1 MSSANSQTATDT
13 DTSNAG
19 PSASKPTPLSIQ
31 ESEQGNPPAH
41 AARFACIDLCNFDC
55 IRLANFTAS
64 EIADVNRVITEN
76 WHKGMRKSRRY
87 GESREIQLYGL
98 SWMGSASGHDES
110 RLLVL
115 HSLVFRKQVT
125 VPPPC
130 HWITISFDS
139 YGKLKIINSPPP
151 DLVAAVL
158 RLFKLK
164 IRQQEVTGDRL
175 KIKLGT
181 SAWASTG
188 PHAVKTQLKLL
199 SLLETLE
206 SCGFSLYATLGTE
219 NERDVLICYRRQ
231 GWIQGAPVMHR

>member
-76 WHKGMRKSRRY
+76 WHKGIRKSRRY

-115 HSLVFRKQVT
+115 RILENLYNKGWMLQSAVNIIKEQKGKEKTDRERTWPFQV
-125 VPPPC
+125 
-130 HWITISFDS
+130 
-139 YGKLKIINSPPP
+139 
-151 DLVAAVL
+151 
-158 RLFKLK
+158 LFLQVWS
-164 IRQQEVTGDRL
+164 ILNPEADNPSR
-175 KIKLGT
+175 
-181 SAWASTG
+181 
-188 PHAVKTQLKLL
+188 
-199 SLLETLE
+199 
-206 SCGFSLYATLGTE
+206 
-219 NERDVLICYRRQ
+219 
-231 GWIQGAPVMHR
+231 